1 VKTAK
6 MRITIDPD
14 KCCGY
19 GDCVLA
25 GPDVFDLGDDNVA
38 CLRVRDPSPELYDQ
52 AAAGAAA
59 CPVEAIE
66 ITS

>member
-1 VKTAK
+1 M
-6 MRITIDPD
+6 MRITIDSD

-25 GPDVFDLGDDNVA
+25 GPEVFDLGDDNVA
-38 CLRVRDPSPELYDQ
+38 RLIVEDPSPDLYEQ

-59 CPVEAIE
+59 CPVDAIE
-66 ITS
+66 VSS

>member
-1 VKTAK
+1 M
-6 MRITIDPD
+6 MRITIDSD

-25 GPDVFDLGDDNVA
+25 GPEVFDLGDDNVA
-38 CLRVRDPSPELYDQ
+38 RLLVEDPGPDLHEQ

>member
-1 VKTAK
+1 
-6 MRITIDPD
+6 MRITIDSD

-25 GPDVFDLGDDNVA
+25 APDVFDLGDDNVA
-38 CLRVRDPSPELYDQ
+38 FLLVEDPRPDLYEE